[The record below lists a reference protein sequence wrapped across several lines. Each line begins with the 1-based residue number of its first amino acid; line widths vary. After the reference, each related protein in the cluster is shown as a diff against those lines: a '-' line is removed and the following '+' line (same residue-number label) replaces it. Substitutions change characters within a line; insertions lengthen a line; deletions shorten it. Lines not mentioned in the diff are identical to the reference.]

1 MPDILT
7 VLQNLPQ
14 TSAPADEA
22 VVAADVARGHRA
34 VRRRRQQR
42 IGFTAAAVAVVA
54 GVAVGAGQLGT
65 TGNHQPTT
73 AAGTGVTAAGMQMVD
88 YTGEQPS
95 GFKVTTVPDGWTVIS
110 SQPDEFVVAPPG
122 RETGVG
128 PSAGPSSGPAP
139 VSYDGRIAVYMVG
152 DGPGPSGSHPE
163 KVDIN
168 GKPGKLGAFPKTK
181 TSPDAHWLTFP
192 SDHGTV
198 VVQVPDSTGL
208 SNDQILTFA
217 RGVTVTDAVR

>member
-1 MPDILT
+1 MPDIMT

-34 VRRRRQQR
+34 VSRRRQQR

-65 TGNHQPTT
+65 TANHQRTTAGTDIT
-73 AAGTGVTAAGMQMVD
+73 AAGLQMVA

-95 GFKVTTVPDGWTVIS
+95 GFEVTTVPDGWTVIS
-110 SQPDEFVVAPPG
+110 SQPYEFVVAPPG
-122 RETGVG
+122 RETGGG

-139 VSYDGRIAVYMVG
+139 VFYDGRIAVYMVG
-152 DGPGPSGSHPE
+152 DGPGPNASHAE

>member
-1 MPDILT
+1 MPDIMT

-14 TSAPADEA
+14 ATAPADEA

-34 VRRRRQQR
+34 VSRRRQQR

-54 GVAVGAGQLGT
+54 GVAVGAGQLGSVPTPAT
-65 TGNHQPTT
+65 TATGGATAT
-73 AAGTGVTAAGMQMVD
+73 AAGLKMVAFTGD
-88 YTGEQPS
+88 QPA

-110 SQPDEFVVAPPG
+110 SQPYEFVVAPPG
-122 RETGVG
+122 RETGGG
-128 PSAGPSSGPAP
+128 PSAGPSTGPAP
-139 VSYDGRIAVYMVG
+139 VFYDGRIAVYLQG
-152 DGPGPSGSHPE
+152 DGPGPRASHTE

-168 GKPGKLGAFPKTK
+168 GKQGTLGAFPK
-181 TSPDAHWLTFP
+181 SSSGPDAHWLTFP
-192 SDHGTV
+192 SAHGTV

-217 RGVTVTDAVR
+217 RGVTVTDAAK